1 MSVSAAG
8 LTWGRSRGANSF
20 WCIQITGC
28 VSWCSCTHT
37 TVLHPTLPSPSS
49 GLKTRALAT
58 CKLQVRNT
66 KTKTPKLQSIL
77 LTQSLSPS
85 LRPSS
90 RKLHEK
96 NSTYHIKHHTEL
108 HNVFLPSRDFFH
120 SVTGMIGSLHNAEA
134 AAAAASVALTRYLIT
149 GATTPLFLMSFT
161 SLFWLIS
168 LFSPRTQ
175 LVRALCP

>member
-1 MSVSAAG
+1 MALICQKMVAFSVKYSQRCVFSCGHYQGDHVVFIHSFRICWRMSVSAAG

-37 TVLHPTLPSPSS
+37 TALHPTLPSPSS

-77 LTQSLSPS
+77 VTQSLSPS

-90 RKLHEK
+90 RKHHEK

-108 HNVFLPSRDFFH
+108 HNVFLPSRDF
-120 SVTGMIGSLHNAEA
+120 STLLPV
-134 AAAAASVALTRYLIT
+134 
-149 GATTPLFLMSFT
+149 
-161 SLFWLIS
+161 
-168 LFSPRTQ
+168 
-175 LVRALCP
+175 

>member
-1 MSVSAAG
+1 MALICQKMVAFSVKYSQRCVFSCGHYQGDHVVFIHSFRICWRMSVSAAG

-66 KTKTPKLQSIL
+66 KTKTPKNIA
-77 LTQSLSPS
+77 
-85 LRPSS
+85 
-90 RKLHEK
+90 K
-96 NSTYHIKHHTEL
+96 N
-108 HNVFLPSRDFFH
+108 
-120 SVTGMIGSLHNAEA
+120 
-134 AAAAASVALTRYLIT
+134 
-149 GATTPLFLMSFT
+149 
-161 SLFWLIS
+161 LIS
-168 LFSPRTQ
+168 CIIIESKNITDFRRKARPKRPRE
-175 LVRALCP
+175 RI

>member
-20 WCIQITGC
+20 WCIQITGW
-28 VSWCSCTHT
+28 VSWCSRTHT
-37 TVLHPTLPSPSS
+37 TALHPTLASPSS

-58 CKLQVRNT
+58 CKLQVRNI

-77 LTQSLSPS
+77 TQSLSPG

-90 RKLHEK
+90 RKLHWK

-108 HNVFLPSRDFFH
+108 HNVFLPSRDF
-120 SVTGMIGSLHNAEA
+120 STVTGMISSLLNEE
-134 AAAAASVALTRYLIT
+134 AAASVALTRYLIAW
-149 GATTPLFLMSFT
+149 ATTPLSLMSFT

-175 LVRALCP
+175 LDHALWCP